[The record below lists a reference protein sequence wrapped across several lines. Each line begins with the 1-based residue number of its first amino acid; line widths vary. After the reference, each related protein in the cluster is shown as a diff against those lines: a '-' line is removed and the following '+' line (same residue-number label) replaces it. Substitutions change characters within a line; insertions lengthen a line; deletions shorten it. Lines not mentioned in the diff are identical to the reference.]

1 MLKINLIFVF
11 SDIVYSDEYADRF
24 FSFNRKATELIM
36 CFEAIYATISGSSV
50 QLKNM
55 NSSITPTA
63 SIFLTISIGKAS
75 PLKGFYIDYSSYG
88 DLGTFSYGVE
98 MSICMSVYIDQL
110 S

>member
-36 CFEAIYATISGSSV
+36 CFEAIYATVSGSSV

-55 NSSITPTA
+55 N
-63 SIFLTISIGKAS
+63 
-75 PLKGFYIDYSSYG
+75 
-88 DLGTFSYGVE
+88 
-98 MSICMSVYIDQL
+98 
-110 S
+110 